1 MKVGEVL
8 RAFEKLEMRIRE
20 GRDTLA
26 FFWCGERLVLWTK
39 VPHGRGELKG
49 RLPYCI
55 RQQLKLDEEQF
66 RKLIRCVIRRPEYVQ
81 ILKDKGVI
89 GKDEEC

>member
-1 MKVGEVL
+1 MRVREAL
-8 RAFEKLEMRIRE
+8 RAFEKLRMQIRE

-49 RLPYCI
+49 RLPYYI
-55 RQQLKLDEEQF
+55 RQQLKLNEEQF
-66 RKLIRCVIRRPEYVQ
+66 RKLVRCEMKRTEYVQ
-81 ILKDKGVI
+81 ILKDKGI
-89 GKDEEC
+89 IDKDEEC

>member
-1 MKVGEVL
+1 MKVREAL
-8 RAFEKLEMRIRE
+8 RAFEKLEMQIRE

-39 VPHGRGELKG
+39 VPHGRGELRG
-49 RLPYCI
+49 RLPYYI
-55 RQQLKLDEEQF
+55 RQQLKLNEGQF
-66 RKLIRCVIRRPEYVQ
+66 KKLIRCEIRRPEYVQ
-81 ILKDKGVI
+81 ILKNKGVI